1 MKRIKFTELGFK
13 KNFDTL
19 IVIVGIICLSIG
31 LVGVFAYSENK
42 FIPLAGLSVVFT
54 TYPQLKNFFYSNYF
68 VWNKTGGNIKINA
81 KSKNIVFSEIESFQQ
96 DENKLTIIK
105 KNKNYLDFSLN
116 NVNLDDINSLND
128 ILSKYIK
135 KS

>member
-19 IVIVGIICLSIG
+19 IVIVGIICLAIG
-31 LVGVFAYSENK
+31 IIGIFAYPESK
-42 FIPLAGLSVVFT
+42 FGALAGLSAFFT
-54 TYPQLKNFFYSNYF
+54 TYPQLKKIFYKNYF
-68 VWNKTGGNIKINA
+68 VWNKIGGNIKINS

-96 DENKLTIIK
+96 DENKLTIIN
-105 KNKNYLDFSLN
+105 KNKNHLEFSLN
-116 NVNLDDINSLND
+116 DINLDDINNLNG

-135 KS
+135 KL